1 VSEIEV
7 IKKARSTL
15 VTAPAEPAPSPRILT
30 STATTRQVATASE
43 RDELR
48 QLATRLGLTDEDI
61 RYCYE
66 TRDSYDWCLVLL
78 GAKDTPPSSPISPNL
93 NSLIMKL
100 MIEGKVDPQRM
111 RALGLSKYL
120 SNLVVEKLSNIVE
133 RAKSGVAEYRKPE
146 LANEIDKVQRM
157 YRSLTRVSDPVL
169 EREILKMVAEKCSLP
184 PRAEEV
190 VLSIIKGRIQPTSAA
205 ESLINALRKPEK
217 QEEKAVAEKTAR
229 RAPPVGEG
237 APASAQSPRGG

>member
-15 VTAPAEPAPSPRILT
+15 VTAPAEPASSPRILT
-30 STATTRQVATASE
+30 STVAARQAVSE

-48 QLATRLGLTDEDI
+48 QLAMRLGLTDEDI

-93 NSLIMKL
+93 NSLIMRL
-100 MIEGKVDPQRM
+100 LIEGKVDPQRM

-133 RAKSGVAEYRKPE
+133 RAKSEVAEHRKPE

-157 YRSLTRVSDPVL
+157 YRGLARVSEPVL

-190 VLSIIKGRIQPTSAA
+190 VLSIIKGRVQPVSAV

-237 APASAQSPRGG
+237 APGRAQSPRGG

>member
-1 VSEIEV
+1 MSELEV
-7 IKKARSTL
+7 IKKARSIL
-15 VTAPAEPAPSPRILT
+15 ITAPAGSPPSPRIMA
-30 STATTRQVATASE
+30 STAVAGQAVSE

-48 QLATRLGLTDEDI
+48 QLAMRLGLTDEDI

-100 MIEGKVDPQRM
+100 LTEGKVDPQRM

-133 RAKSGVAEYRKPE
+133 RAKSSVAEYRKPE
-146 LANEIDKVQRM
+146 LAAEIDKVQRM
-157 YRSLTRVSDPVL
+157 YRGLARVSDPVL
-169 EREILKMVAEKCSLP
+169 EREILKMVAEKCDLP

-190 VLSIIKGRIQPTSAA
+190 VLNIIKGRIQPASAA
-205 ESLINALRKPEK
+205 ESLIDTLRKPEK
-217 QEEKAVAEKTAR
+217 QEENAVAEKTAK
-229 RAPPVGEG
+229 RAQPVGEG
-237 APASAQSPRGG
+237 AFARAQSPRGG